1 MSRATL
7 MTALLLVWFGTV
19 ASSNGIRR
27 NLDMSAEAGG
37 DRLMADCFNLVL
49 KLPEK
54 SRVFV
59 VLPEEHERFRNKIAE
74 DSARYL
80 APREV
85 VVFFGAIP
93 PELRAF
99 RPPPGWRDRP
109 AFLILP
115 DFVDSPLDESRLET
129 FRTLGSLT
137 ASRIRWP

>member
-1 MSRATL
+1 

-19 ASSNGIRR
+19 AASNGIRR

-37 DRLMADCFNLVL
+37 ERLMADCFNLVL
-49 KLPEK
+49 KLPEE
-54 SRVFV
+54 SWVIV
-59 VLPEEHERFRNKIAE
+59 VLPAEHERFRSKIAE

-80 APREV
+80 APRHV
-85 VVFFGAIP
+85 DVFFGAIP
-93 PELRAF
+93 PELREF
-99 RPPPGWRDRP
+99 RPPPQWRGRP

-115 DFVDSPLDESRLET
+115 DFADSPFDGSRLET